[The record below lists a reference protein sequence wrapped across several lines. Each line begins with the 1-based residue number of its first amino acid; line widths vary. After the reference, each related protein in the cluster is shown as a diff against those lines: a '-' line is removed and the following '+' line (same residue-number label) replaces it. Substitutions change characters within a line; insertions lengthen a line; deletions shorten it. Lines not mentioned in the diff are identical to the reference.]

1 MPNRS
6 NCEINP
12 PVLCRIQQFNY
23 SRAATGIKCNK
34 FWCFIIENVLLGR
47 IIRWRFLVIS
57 WYFVLF
63 LSYLAQFNFKQLL
76 LSLFSLVVIS
86 LWTSMLRENE
96 FSFTNWIKQREFVN
110 YDVTGHIYQ
119 AIDRKWPRSWCLSI
133 FYLSLSKHLQYFFG
147 ILFDY
152 TFNAKNCDVFG
163 KNVNINT
170 IHSTGFGVFHVD
182 RYILIVWS
190 RPLHFLVEKKRIKI
204 IIIGLKRI
212 SVIRISPQL
221 IYSFARY
228 IFLSIVL
235 RRISCIFNLFMT
247 MKIRKLSKNIFFYS
261 LPKII
266 RKKLTKASL

>member
-1 MPNRS
+1 MLLAIYIRPLIANDHVPGAWAYFTFRFR
-6 NCEINP
+6 NI
-12 PVLCRIQQFNY
+12 
-23 SRAATGIKCNK
+23 CN
-34 FWCFIIENVLLGR
+34 I
-47 IIRWRFLVIS
+47 FLE
-57 WYFVLF
+57 Y
-63 LSYLAQFNFKQLL
+63 
-76 LSLFSLVVIS
+76 
-86 LWTSMLRENE
+86 
-96 FSFTNWIKQREFVN
+96 
-110 YDVTGHIYQ
+110 
-119 AIDRKWPRSWCLSI
+119 CLN
-133 FYLSLSKHLQYFFG
+133 
-147 ILFDY
+147 Y
-152 TFNAKNCDVFG
+152 TFYAKNCDVFG

-190 RPLHFLVEKKRIKI
+190 RPLHFLVKKKRIKI

-228 IFLSIVL
+228 IFLSVVL